1 MVMNNFLYHGSAV
14 QNLKVL
20 EPRKRYTPAG
30 KIEYSAIYATPLLPY
45 AIAHSFPWSSDEGVG
60 LDIVKDNISISIP
73 KAIKDRLKV
82 PISVYKISSEN
93 FELTKEEETGYTW
106 HSTKPVQVL
115 EEIKYESVEE
125 ALKEVGAVVE
135 YV

>member
-1 MVMNNFLYHGSAV
+1 MNNFLYHGSTV

-60 LDIVKDNISISIP
+60 LDIIKDNISISIP

-106 HSTKPVQVL
+106 HSTKPAQVL

-125 ALKEVGAVVE
+125 ALKEVGSEVE
-135 YV
+135 FN